1 MRVSD
6 SHLYDVS
13 LQSLEQSR
21 ARVARR
27 QMEALEQRK
36 VFTPSDD
43 PVAAAAGR
51 REASRLERSD
61 SHEKIVN
68 AGMAALQLADSALS
82 QVNDQLTRM
91 RELAIQMATESIDS
105 SQRDAAAHEVSE
117 LRNALRNLANS
128 EHAGRYV
135 FAGLRDDTEPFDAA
149 GAYGGDSN
157 ARELEV
163 APGVRLSNGLTG
175 DVVFSGAGGGT
186 DLFATSEAFE
196 IALRNNDI
204 AGVRSA
210 LTDFDA
216 AQSQISDARG
226 QLGGQQNAFD
236 VARSVLERT
245 RLDAT
250 QRQEDLVA
258 VNTAESYLDL
268 TRAQETLTAAV
279 QIASQLPLPGLASS
293 G

>member
-21 ARVARR
+21 SRVSRR

-51 REASRLERSD
+51 REASRFERTE

-82 QVNDQLTRM
+82 QVNDQIARM
-91 RELAIQMATESIDS
+91 RELALQMATETLS
-105 SQRDAAAHEVSE
+105 SSERNVAASEVSE
-117 LRNALRNLANS
+117 LREAVRNLANA

-135 FAGLRDDTEPFDAA
+135 FAGLRDDTAPFDAA
-149 GAYGGDSN
+149 GTYGGDSN
-157 ARELEV
+157 QRELEV
-163 APGVRLSNGLTG
+163 APGVRLTTGLTG
-175 DVVFSGAGGGT
+175 DAVFSGAGGGT
-186 DLFATSEAFE
+186 DIFAVTTAFE
-196 IALRNNDI
+196 TALRSNDI
-204 AGVRSA
+204 AGVRAA

-216 AQSQISDARG
+216 AQAQVSDSRG
-226 QLGGQQNAFD
+226 QLGGQQNAFN

-245 RLDAT
+245 RLDAN
-250 QRQEDLVA
+250 QRREDLIA
-258 VNTAESYLDL
+258 VDTAESYLDL
-268 TRAQETLTAAV
+268 TRAQETLSAAV
-279 QIASQLPLPGLASS
+279 QIAAQLPLPGLASS